1 VTFAYSIPYTFT
13 KLQSFLKSLLKSHHD
28 ALPNSEHQFV
38 KESTLCS
45 SLSGLDVPI
54 LTVSS
59 RVHSKTF
66 ELIDEKEFT
75 T

>member
-13 KLQSFLKSLLKSHHD
+13 KLQSSLKSLMKGHQE
-28 ALPNSEHQFV
+28 ALPNSEHHFV

-66 ELIDEKEFT
+66 EMIDDKEFT

>member
-1 VTFAYSIPYTFT
+1 M
-13 KLQSFLKSLLKSHHD
+13 KGHQE

-54 LTVSS
+54 LTVST

-66 ELIDEKEFT
+66 EMIDDKEFT